1 MPPPQPGT
9 PSTPQRVPSIITS
22 HPLGSQVPTPASSG
36 QSAAEAASAG
46 GSLAKAYQALTTAG
60 YSPSAALSASQQI
73 AAGGAVATF
82 SGPPSAAQQAA
93 LDAQN
98 HVNPSLGPS
107 LAPSVA
113 PSSYT
118 IQNGYWVNA
127 SGQNVAKVNP
137 AGFLGNGPNSSNM
150 LPL

>member
-36 QSAAEAASAG
+36 QSAAEAAAAG
-46 GSLAKAYQALTTAG
+46 GSLAKAYNVLTTAG
-60 YSPSAALSASQQI
+60 YSPSAALSGAQQI

-137 AGFLGNGPNSSNM
+137 AGFLGNGPNPSNM